1 MEIYILLKISS
12 FLSEKLI
19 LLLIA
24 NICLF
29 YAPLEK
35 KFPHFVFKCRMS
47 FQQIIEGLLVI
58 IQCLIPKYIEE
69 PKKEKIE

>member
-12 FLSEKLI
+12 FLSEKII

-35 KFPHFVFKCRMS
+35 KLPHFVFKCRMS

>member
-69 PKKEKIE
+69 TKKEKIE